1 MEKQRSFS
9 IKPIRFLVFA
19 FTLSFSVIFLIFFST
34 WIVKTTPSL
43 HLPTHN
49 LGFNTTSLAV
59 QTLREFN
66 TTSPEYL
73 LKTSILLRS
82 HFERD
87 ENSSQVADV
96 SSLEGVQKRESKITV
111 LKDAES
117 RDGLVAGNSSLN
129 PFGSDLSVD
138 GVNSSYSTNS
148 TVDDTGELGRVI
160 YSVGSKSTGE
170 EFQELNDVMDRGN
183 VVFDN
188 STSGKQGIVSDS
200 SFERQHI
207 ALRNDVGEKNKLD
220 CDITRGRWVIDG
232 SCPLYTNVTCPFI
245 DEGFSCEGNGRLD
258 KNYMKW
264 RWQPHDCD
272 IPRFNATRM
281 LELIRGKRLV
291 FVGDSINRNQW
302 ESMLCLL
309 MGAVKDPTKVYETR
323 GRKITK
329 ERGNYCFKFEDYK
342 CTVEYY
348 LSHFLVHESK
358 ARIGKKRGQTLRI
371 DTIDKGS
378 SRWRGADI
386 LVFNTAHWWNHHK
399 TKAGINYY
407 QEGDLVHPRL
417 DVAEAFRRALL
428 TWASWVDKYINPRK
442 TLVFFRSSAPSHFSG
457 GQWNTGG
464 HCREAFQP
472 INERFTSNYPERN
485 LVVDEIIRQMKNPV
499 TLLNITRL
507 SDYRPDAHPSIYG
520 RKSVNPGV
528 EDCSHWC
535 LPGVPDTWNELLY
548 YYLQL
553 RIKGNFVD

>member
-34 WIVKTTPSL
+34 WVVKTTPSL
-43 HLPTHN
+43 HLPAHS
-49 LGFNTTSLAV
+49 LGFNTTSLNV

-66 TTSPEYL
+66 ATSPEYL

-82 HFERD
+82 NFERD
-87 ENSSQVADV
+87 ENSSPIPDV
-96 SSLEGVQKRESKITV
+96 SSLEGVKKRESEITV
-111 LKDAES
+111 VKDAES
-117 RDGLVAGNSSLN
+117 RDSLVAGNSSLN

-148 TVDDTGELGRVI
+148 TVDDTGELGH
-160 YSVGSKSTGE
+160 
-170 EFQELNDVMDRGN
+170 DM
-183 VVFDN
+183 
-188 STSGKQGIVSDS
+188 VSAS

-207 ALRNDVGEKNKLD
+207 ALRNDVEEKNKMD
-220 CDITRGRWVIDG
+220 CDITKGRWVIDE
-232 SCPLYTNVTCPFI
+232 SYPL
-245 DEGFSCEGNGRLD
+245 
-258 KNYMKW
+258 
-264 RWQPHDCD
+264 
-272 IPRFNATRM
+272 FNATKM

-309 MGAVKDPTKVYETR
+309 MGAVKDRTKVYETR

-358 ARIGKKRGQTLRI
+358 ARIGKKRSQTLRI

-407 QEGDLVHPRL
+407 QEGDLLHPRL

-428 TWASWVDKYINPRK
+428 TWASWVDKYINPLK
-442 TLVFFRSSAPSHFSG
+442 TLIFFRSSAPSHFSG

-472 INERFTSNYPERN
+472 INESFTSNYPERN
-485 LVVDEIIRQMKNPV
+485 LIVDKIIREMKKPV

-507 SDYRPDAHPSIYG
+507 SDYRPDAHPSKYG

-548 YYLQL
+548 YYLEL
-553 RIKGNFVD
+553 RTKAIL

>member
-96 SSLEGVQKRESKITV
+96 SSLEGVQKRESEIAV

-129 PFGSDLSVD
+129 SFGSDLSVD

-232 SCPLYTNVTCPFI
+232 SYPLYTNVTCPFI
-245 DEGFSCEGNGRLD
+245 DEGFNCEGNGRLD

-272 IPRFNATRM
+272 IPRFSATRM

-378 SRWRGADI
+378 SRWKGLI
-386 LVFNTAHWWNHHK
+386 FW
-399 TKAGINYY
+399 INYY

-442 TLVFFRSSAPSHFSG
+442 TLVFFRSSAPSHF
-457 GQWNTGG
+457 
-464 HCREAFQP
+464 
-472 INERFTSNYPERN
+472 
-485 LVVDEIIRQMKNPV
+485 
-499 TLLNITRL
+499 
-507 SDYRPDAHPSIYG
+507 RPDAHPSIYG